1 MRYWPYR
8 IGRSNSLY
16 KQRPVILSR
25 VWIGGGFM
33 AELFSSVVAVD
44 AEALMARLEAIDEKI
59 GRLLEA
65 KRIEM
70 LADGVDP
77 RNMSTAEAAAF
88 LKVSKAFLNKSRM
101 PKSKTVGPPYH
112 VNGSRVYYTLE
123 DLEAWRDSTKRE
135 CVQSLTPM
143 ERRLRAVSKGG
154 GAL

>member
-1 MRYWPYR
+1 ME
-8 IGRSNSLY
+8 
-16 KQRPVILSR
+16 VE
-25 VWIGGGFM
+25 VM
-33 AELFSSVVAVD
+33 AGSELFSPMMAVD
-44 AEALMARLEAIDEKI
+44 PEALLARLAAIDEKL

-88 LKVSKAFLNKSRM
+88 LKVSKGFLCRSRM

-112 VNGSRVYYTLE
+112 KKGSLVYYTLE

-143 ERRLRAVSKGG
+143 ERRLRAVSEGG
-154 GAL
+154 GAR

>member
-1 MRYWPYR
+1 
-8 IGRSNSLY
+8 
-16 KQRPVILSR
+16 
-25 VWIGGGFM
+25 M

-135 CVQSLTPM
+135 CVRRLTPM
-143 ERRLRAVSKGG
+143 ERRLRAVAEGG
-154 GAL
+154 GTR

>member
-1 MRYWPYR
+1 
-8 IGRSNSLY
+8 
-16 KQRPVILSR
+16 
-25 VWIGGGFM
+25 M
-33 AELFSSVVAVD
+33 AGSELFSPMMAVD
-44 AEALMARLEAIDEKI
+44 PEALLARLAAIDEKL
-59 GRLLEA
+59 GRLLDA

-88 LKVSKAFLNKSRM
+88 LKVSKGFLCRSRM

-112 VNGSRVYYTLE
+112 KKGSLVYYTLE

-143 ERRLRAVSKGG
+143 ERRLRAVSEGG

>member
-1 MRYWPYR
+1 
-8 IGRSNSLY
+8 
-16 KQRPVILSR
+16 
-25 VWIGGGFM
+25 M

-112 VNGSRVYYTLE
+112 VKGNRVYYTLE

-143 ERRLRAVSKGG
+143 ERRLRAVSEGG
-154 GAL
+154 GTR